1 MSDIK
6 SLLSQKMALERM
18 IEQAQVDE
26 LERIQRIESER
37 LAVQNDEIANVRKSL
52 RVLMEKYDL
61 TEDQVLREQEEESSI
76 QAPKPTNGKKL
87 LSMEEM
93 RSFYSKYKW

>member
-37 LAVQNDEIANVRKSL
+37 LAVQNAEIASVRKSL

-61 TEDQVLREQEEESSI
+61 TEDQVLRGQEEDSSD
-76 QAPKPTNGKKL
+76 QAPKPTNSKKL

-93 RSFYSKYKW
+93 RSFYQKMY

>member
-37 LAVQNDEIANVRKSL
+37 LAVQNA
-52 RVLMEKYDL
+52 
-61 TEDQVLREQEEESSI
+61 
-76 QAPKPTNGKKL
+76 
-87 LSMEEM
+87 
-93 RSFYSKYKW
+93 

>member
-1 MSDIK
+1 MSD
-6 SLLSQKMALERM
+6 
-18 IEQAQVDE
+18 DF
-26 LERIQRIESER
+26 
-37 LAVQNDEIANVRKSL
+37 
-52 RVLMEKYDL
+52 LMEKYDL
-61 TEDQVLREQEEESSI
+61 TQDQVLREQEEDSSI

>member
-26 LERIQRIESER
+26 LERVQRIESER
-37 LAVQNDEIANVRKSL
+37 LAVQNAEIASVRKSL

-61 TEDQVLREQEEESSI
+61 TEDQVLRWQEEDSSD
-76 QAPKPTNGKKL
+76 QAPKPTNSKKL

>member
-26 LERIQRIESER
+26 LERIQRIESEQ
-37 LAVQNDEIANVRKSL
+37 LAVQNAEIASVRKSL

-61 TEDQVLREQEEESSI
+61 TEDQVLREQEEDSSI

-93 RSFYSKYKW
+93 RSFYQKMY

>member
-26 LERIQRIESER
+26 LVRIQRIESER
-37 LAVQNDEIANVRKSL
+37 LAVQNA
-52 RVLMEKYDL
+52 
-61 TEDQVLREQEEESSI
+61 
-76 QAPKPTNGKKL
+76 
-87 LSMEEM
+87 
-93 RSFYSKYKW
+93 